1 MISVAEL
8 PRITVKWAQ
17 TLDGR
22 AAAADGSSQ
31 WITGP
36 AARVDVHERRAAADA
51 ILVGTGTLL
60 ADDPSLTA
68 RTPSGE
74 LLVPAAGQ
82 PVPIVVGSRPIPAAS
97 RVLAHPALGERF
109 PAPLRLAGADLAA
122 DLAELTALGIH
133 SVFVE
138 GGPGIVS
145 SLLRAGLV
153 DELLVYIAPALLGG
167 PRLAVGD
174 LGIASMAGIQRLEFT
189 RTEQLGQDLL
199 IIATPAKKETR

>member
-1 MISVAEL
+1 MAEL
-8 PRITVKWAQ
+8 PRLTVKWAQ

-36 AARVDVHERRAAADA
+36 AARADVHRRRAAADA

-68 RTPSGE
+68 RTPEGE
-74 LLVPAAGQ
+74 LLVPAAEQ
-82 PVPIVVGSRPIPAAS
+82 PVPIVVGAREAPAGA
-97 RVLAHPALGERF
+97 RVLGHPALGGRF
-109 PAPLRLAGADLAA
+109 PAPLRLAGRDLAA
-122 DLAELTALGIH
+122 ELATLPALGIQ

-138 GGPGIVS
+138 GGPAIVS

-167 PRLAVGD
+167 PRLAVGE
-174 LGIASMAGIQRLEFT
+174 LGIASMAGIHRLEFT
-189 RTEQLGQDLL
+189 RTEHLGPDLL
-199 IIATPAKKETR
+199 IIASPAKKETS